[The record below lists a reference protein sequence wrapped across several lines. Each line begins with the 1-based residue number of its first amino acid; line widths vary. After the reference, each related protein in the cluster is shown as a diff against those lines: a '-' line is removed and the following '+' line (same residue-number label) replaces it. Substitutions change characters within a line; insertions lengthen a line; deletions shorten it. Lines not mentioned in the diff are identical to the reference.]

1 MRYLQ
6 IGVLAILVA
15 AFAAAGLGKLINPA
29 LFHEQFARF
38 GLPDWFVYLT
48 GAIEV
53 SGAALLASFNAAL
66 RRLGAGMLAVT
77 MAAAGT
83 LHLLHDPLALALPAL
98 ILMSLA
104 VWAALVP
111 LRKGVAR
118 QPANA

>member
-83 LHLLHDPLALALPAL
+83 LHLLHDPFALALPAL